1 LNPLNSIEQL
11 IIWGGNVEL
20 IQLAGVYFL
29 GTEEFNSSNNM
40 MATVV
45 LKERIDNSKLATS
58 YRELIVENPLLQTKI
73 IECPEKNR
81 FNWGRFST
89 EELERRLNFEEKQL
103 AQKYDRETILRQ
115 YYPTN
120 TRLPFYI
127 AVVNDNT
134 VVICM
139 NHILA
144 NGRGLVFWIQK
155 WLQYYSGEQSV
166 DREAVM
172 EPGWKKSIRILKKI
186 GAFLWLPVFLID
198 FIFKSGKNAT
208 KDTVDLSYGK
218 RPGASNNYAT
228 KSYTIN
234 REDTEKILRRCKQE
248 GVTLTEYMCEI
259 LAEALLQYDQGKNRV
274 LLSMPMDLQ
283 PLLPYSFEK
292 TPGNLIASLP
302 VQLFQ
307 GKDMEGQVKGVF
319 KWFKR
324 GIPYS
329 LSCMLAA
336 VSTYAKAKRHC
347 LEMCKKTI
355 PERTV
360 LGNFSLTYSNLGVI
374 SYPIM
379 EKKVDSV
386 YFYFKSQSIL
396 LVSSSISGKLCMEIS
411 LSKDLYNAEK
421 VFYLFDQALAVE
433 YLLK

>member
-1 LNPLNSIEQL
+1 M
-11 IIWGGNVEL
+11 
-20 IQLAGVYFL
+20 AGVYFL

-45 LKERIDNSKLATS
+45 LKEIIDISKLAIS
-58 YRELIVENPLLQTKI
+58 YREMIVRNPLLQTKI
-73 IECPEKNR
+73 IECPEQNR
-81 FNWGRFST
+81 FYWGRFSH
-89 EELERRLNFEEKQL
+89 EELERLLNFEDKQL
-103 AQKYDRETILRQ
+103 AQKYDRETIISQ

-120 TRLPFYI
+120 TRLPFHI

-155 WLQYYSGEQSV
+155 WLQYYSGEH
-166 DREAVM
+166 RIIKTAVM
-172 EPGWKKSIRILKKI
+172 ETAWQKSIRILKKI

-198 FIFKSGKNAT
+198 FFYSSGKTAIE
-208 KDTVDLSYGK
+208 DTVDLSYAK
-218 RPGASNNYAT
+218 RPAKSNDYST

-234 REDTEKILRRCKQE
+234 QEDTETLLRRCKQK
-248 GVTLTEYMCEI
+248 GVTLSEYMCEV
-259 LAEALLQYDQGKNRV
+259 LAQALLQYDQGKRRV

-283 PLLPYSFEK
+283 PLVPYLPGE

-302 VQLFQ
+302 VQLFRE
-307 GKDMEGQVKGVF
+307 KDMERQVKGAF

-329 LSCMLAA
+329 LSRVLAA
-336 VSTYAKAKRHC
+336 ISTYEKAKKQC

-355 PERTV
+355 PERTN

-379 EKKVDSV
+379 EKMVDSV

-396 LVSSSISGKLCMEIS
+396 LVSSSISGKLCMEMS
-411 LSKDLYNAEK
+411 LSKDLYNAQE
-421 VFYLFDQALAVE
+421 VFNLFDQVLTAE